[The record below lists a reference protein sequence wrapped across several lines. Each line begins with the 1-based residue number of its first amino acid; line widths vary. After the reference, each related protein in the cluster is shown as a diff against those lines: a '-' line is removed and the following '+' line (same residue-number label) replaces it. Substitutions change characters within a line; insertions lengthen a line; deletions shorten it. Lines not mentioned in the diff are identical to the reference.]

1 MFIMKRK
8 AGKIVSLLIAFSMLS
23 GMFMISFGAESNG
36 QDLFPEST
44 KGIWTDYTSDSFAGG
59 TGTQEDPYQ
68 IATAEQFAHM
78 AVLINSKA
86 NSSDEANQYVCKSY
100 KLISD
105 IDLSSHYW
113 IPIVALGASFGN
125 KGGEFDGNNKNIT
138 GLYINTDYIELTD
151 DGRADRVGLFGSVYE
166 NSVIKNLNITSGTI
180 KNTLT
185 VIAQKYDESTKL
197 IQTKGSSVGS
207 IAGRVKV
214 TSEDPAKITSCS
226 SNVNI
231 IFSEDNPEDS
241 SIGFDKPSIGGL
253 VGSTES
259 YNTFVLDSCHNYG
272 SITILDSKSEN
283 SVGGIVGRVGSQ
295 IDMTESSNNGDI
307 TVESGV
313 PCNAG
318 GIVGEAGS
326 VLNAYGCY
334 NTGNITGKSSSQK
347 TGGIVGYKMN
357 WVDENEQSENYYI
370 NLTACYNLGD
380 LEGDFVGGLIGY
392 SENRA
397 ELVSCY
403 SSAKLTKTE
412 VNIDDSSDNMLQ
424 GLFSL
429 LGFGQDSSSDVDDG
443 AIGGIAGQLNSLTA
457 TSCYYDRVKANINKD
472 VGVGGSNVF
481 NGIST
486 LTTDEMKDASNQFVA
501 NMNSALSGKGYQ
513 YEYTNGVE
521 YPAVVKTTSVS
532 NVSDGASV
540 SGSIFSNMNQGD
552 AMFVGVVTV
561 IAILVIALIAFII
574 VKRSKRKQSQLTE

>member
-8 AGKIVSLLIAFSMLS
+8 AGKILSLLIAFSMLS
-23 GMFMISFGAESNG
+23 GMFMISFDAESNG

-44 KGIWTDYTSDSFAGG
+44 KGIWTDYASDSFAGG

-86 NSSDEANQYVCKSY
+86 NSSDGANHYSCNSY

-113 IPIVALGASFGN
+113 IPIAELGDSFDN

-138 GLYINTDYIELTD
+138 GLYIDTDYIGSDINVFGT
-151 DGRADRVGLFGSVYE
+151 GLFAKLGEGV
-166 NSVIKNLNITSGTI
+166 VVKNLNILSGTI
-180 KNTLT
+180 KNTVHDIDLGDD
-185 VIAQKYDESTKL
+185 AK
-197 IQTKGSSVGS
+197 QTIGLSVGS
-207 IAGRVKV
+207 IAGCVESKV
-214 TSEDPAKITSCS
+214 SIISCS
-226 SNVNI
+226 NNANI
-231 IFSEDNPEDS
+231 IFLDKTDS
-241 SIGFDKPSIGGL
+241 PPFESNVGGL
-253 VGSTES
+253 VGKGEES
-259 YNTFVLDSCHNYG
+259 FGIGGTVFDSCYNYGSVTILNSSADINVGGIIANSRQPVDLSMCSNSG
-272 SITILDSKSEN
+272 SITISE
-283 SVGGIVGRVGSQ
+283 
-295 IDMTESSNNGDI
+295 SNL
-307 TVESGV
+307 
-313 PCNAG
+313 CNAG
-318 GIVGEAGS
+318 GIIGEVGIS
-326 VLNAYGCY
+326 LNAYGCY
-334 NTGNITGKSSSQK
+334 NSGNIVTKGDSKNV
-347 TGGIVGYKMN
+347 GGIVGYKN
-357 WVDENEQSENYYI
+357 KFVDENEKELDSSYI

-380 LEGDFVGGLIGY
+380 LEGLFVGGLIGHA
-392 SENRA
+392 ENKV
-397 ELVSCY
+397 ELLSCY
-403 SSAKLTKTE
+403 SSSKLTKTE
-412 VNIDDSSDNMLQ
+412 VSIDDSSNNILQ

-457 TSCYYDRVKANINKD
+457 TSCYYDRVKGNINKD
-472 VGVGGSNVF
+472 VGIGGSNIF

-501 NMNSALSGKGYQ
+501 NMNSALNGKGYQ

-521 YPAVVKTTSVS
+521 YPVAIKAASTS

-552 AMFVGVVTV
+552 AMFVGVITV

-574 VKRSKRKQSQLTE
+574 VKRNRKNQIVK